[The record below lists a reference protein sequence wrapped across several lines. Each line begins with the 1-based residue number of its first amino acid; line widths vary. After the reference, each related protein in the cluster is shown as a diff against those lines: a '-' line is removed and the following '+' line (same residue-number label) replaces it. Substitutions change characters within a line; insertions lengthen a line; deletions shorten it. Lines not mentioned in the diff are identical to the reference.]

1 MNKNSN
7 SQNNCT
13 PSIKPSTI
21 ISNEKDN
28 NNIIKDSDNIIREE
42 NNKKSN
48 LEEIE
53 NKKINIIIKKIT
65 NIEGQIENVN
75 KDTCKINGFDE
86 RIKNIEIIIND
97 KLENNLKNKNIKNY
111 N

>member
-28 NNIIKDSDNIIREE
+28 KEE
-42 NNKKSN
+42 NNKKAN
-48 LEEIE
+48 LDEIE